1 MVRGQER
8 EEDTGQYRIPPVP
21 QALDQGWGSREGQ
34 VRQSPCSLGHFREGE
49 ADDLRKK
56 KCKEGNFPRAK
67 SALKKIEQSG
77 V

>member
-8 EEDTGQYRIPPVP
+8 EEDTDQYRIPPVP

-34 VRQSPCSLGHFREGE
+34 VRQRPCSLGHFREGE

-56 KCKEGNFPRAK
+56 KNV
-67 SALKKIEQSG
+67 KKVIFRERK
-77 V
+77 VLLRK